1 MKGEDH
7 RKEKEKTEPYTELD
21 KEEER
26 IFKQEGIMGMIKE
39 SKERKERQKKENEKK
54 IS

>member
-7 RKEKEKTEPYTELD
+7 QKEKEKTEPDTVRD

-26 IFKQEGIMGMIKE
+26 IF
-39 SKERKERQKKENEKK
+39 SRKE
-54 IS
+54 